1 MWLYFT
7 WNAVTHT
14 STLEHLLVENF
25 QEIMFWWPGNIGTHL
40 SLCQWIKYF
49 PWVWWCAARDDLGKG
64 FSCCF
69 FLLVPESFVSQEL
82 SVWIA
87 FLVLDTEYASFH
99 SAKMCL
105 FLLSLWSCRISAV
118 FSSLGIL
125 FAEALLKKKKKIY
138 NSGKKLLS
146 FSVNISVCVCKI
158 CHVFIITSMFF
169 GKVES
174 S

>member
-1 MWLYFT
+1 M
-7 WNAVTHT
+7 THT
-14 STLEHLLVENF
+14 STLEHSLVENF
-25 QEIMFWWPGNIGTHL
+25 QEIMFWWPGSIGTHL

-99 SAKMCL
+99 SVKMCL

-118 FSSLGIL
+118 FNSLGIL
-125 FAEALLKKKKKIY
+125 LAEALLKKKKQIY
-138 NSGKKLLS
+138 NSGKKLIS
-146 FSVNISVCVCKI
+146 VSVNVSTCVCKI
-158 CHVFIITSMFF
+158 CHVFIITSMLTLFS
-169 GKVES
+169 GKAES